1 VDQLSRRDEE
11 LRKAAWVLLKLEDGW
26 VIEIAEKRQVCL
38 RKFELYNLNGWMMM
52 MVNHPQ

>member
-1 VDQLSRRDEE
+1 
-11 LRKAAWVLLKLEDGW
+11 LLKLEDGW